1 MQFLVSVDEVKRRGI
16 VHQNVDTKLIS
27 IAITRAQDINIQTAL
42 NTCLYKELLRRVK
55 EDEWNANYSE
65 LMNEYVLPALI
76 AFVDYRA
83 CDLVT
88 DRVMNRG
95 TGTLQDTNFNPM
107 SDSERNPLRDRLRKD
122 AYFYKE
128 RLIGYLCDDNGVKF
142 PLYTDCECKKENVQ
156 KEKEG
161 FKVNWH

>member
-55 EDEWNANYSE
+55 EDDWNANYSE

-128 RLIGYLCDDNGVKF
+128 RLIGYLFV
-142 PLYTDCECKKENVQ
+142 LLVSR
-156 KEKEG
+156 
-161 FKVNWH
+161 